1 MGMLY
6 AEKLVKKKKKKI
18 NGNLAI
24 SIITNHSNVVASIS
38 ARCEQKLES
47 YESQ

>member
-1 MGMLY
+1 MQW
-6 AEKLVKKKKKKI
+6 KF
-18 NGNLAI
+18 GNFYR
-24 SIITNHSNVVASIS
+24 NHNVVASIS